1 MPSPPFLPRSFLS
14 SVQASSYLELAS
26 WQLRSLDSSS
36 KLSPQNSGRFP
47 SRKVSHRLIRV
58 LPVAN
63 VVAFSSSW
71 ACMPQEGT
79 RIRKPGRKARGVV
92 VFSKTGEHRHD
103 YTPTED
109 REKKR
114 KVPHGRCWCRCAQPL
129 RLGCRSLA
137 GISGICIQMGRK
149 TKPEEPAASP
159 GSLSAAS
166 WK

>member
-1 MPSPPFLPRSFLS
+1 MPTPPFLPGSFLS

-26 WQLRSLDSSS
+26 SQLRSLDISS
-36 KLSPQNSGRFP
+36 KLFPQNSGRFP

-109 REKKR
+109 RKKEESSAR
-114 KVPHGRCWCRCAQPL
+114 PL
-129 RLGCRSLA
+129 LVSL
-137 GISGICIQMGRK
+137 C
-149 TKPEEPAASP
+149 
-159 GSLSAAS
+159 SAAPAWVQIPGWYLRYLHPNGTKNEARGTCRIPGES
-166 WK
+166 QRR